1 MADKTDAFGNPID
14 APQTSGVP
22 GKAPT
27 GGAVRPSASGLPG
40 ADTATTGVPQQYD
53 TQLASSGPQGANQS
67 FGKSRSISF
76 GTLSLAIFLVII
88 IVGVGLVVAFG
99 VFSGIKDTYND
110 VKTSIDS
117 ASSSSSASASNATGI
132 SGDSL
137 FAAGNFRT
145 AKKALAGSDQGDPR
159 LIALRPDRINA
170 QLVNGSTLANV
181 LVTAGD
187 SDIADVQSS
196 SPGAAAGLKTF
207 KLSQISDAAP
217 SRAVR
222 RASSKLSQSTS
233 NIDYIVIMN
242 LLDKIQINGYFKG
255 GEHFTANKNGGDVQ
269 KVG

>member
-27 GGAVRPSASGLPG
+27 GGPVRPSASGLPG

-67 FGKSRSISF
+67 FGKRRSVSF
-76 GTLSLAIFLVII
+76 GTISLAIFLVII

-117 ASSSSSASASNATGI
+117 ASSSSSGSASASSATGI
-132 SGDSL
+132 SGASL
-137 FAAGNFRT
+137 FAASNFRS
-145 AKKALAGSDQGDPR
+145 AKKALAGSGQGDPR

-170 QLVNGSTLANV
+170 QLVNGS
-181 LVTAGD
+181 
-187 SDIADVQSS
+187 
-196 SPGAAAGLKTF
+196 
-207 KLSQISDAAP
+207 
-217 SRAVR
+217 
-222 RASSKLSQSTS
+222 ASTTS
-233 NIDYIVIMN
+233 
-242 LLDKIQINGYFKG
+242 
-255 GEHFTANKNGGDVQ
+255 
-269 KVG
+269 